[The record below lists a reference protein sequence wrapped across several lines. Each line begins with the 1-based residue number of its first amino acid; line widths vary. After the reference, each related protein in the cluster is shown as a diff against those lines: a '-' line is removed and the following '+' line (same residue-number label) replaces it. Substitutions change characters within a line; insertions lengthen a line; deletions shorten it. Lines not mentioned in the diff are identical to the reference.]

1 MPKALVPLFAASLL
15 VFSGCL
21 LQNMSPTERLRDA
34 VIGYNEAA
42 RWGRMDIAQQQVDGP
57 LQGDFRR
64 VHSRW
69 GRLINIADQEILA
82 VNAAGEGDDTQ
93 AVSVVAHRWYEQ
105 DATYLHET
113 TLRQT
118 WKKSRN
124 TFLLTSEVV
133 IDGDPA
139 LFAPMP
145 GYIDLSAGPLA
156 PPSDGGVPGDAGPA
170 ADGGVAAPAAPAPA
184 PTTATEG
191 NSAVSPP
198 GAAP

>member
-1 MPKALVPLFAASLL
+1 MPKAPLAVLVSSLL
-15 VFSGCL
+15 VVSGCL

-42 RWGRMDIAQQQVDGP
+42 RWGRMDIAQQQVDAS
-57 LQGDFRR
+57 LQADFRR

-82 VNAAGEGDDTQ
+82 VNAAGEGDETQ

-118 WKKSRN
+118 WKKARN

-145 GYIDLSAGPLA
+145 GYIDLSAGP
-156 PPSDGGVPGDAGPA
+156 PPPPADGGVPSDAGA
-170 ADGGVAAPAAPAPA
+170 AAPSTPA

-191 NSAVSPP
+191 NSAVSPA
-198 GAAP
+198 GTAP